1 MKEYLDILRLGV
13 SVGLTA
19 GQRNNLIQKIKRAL
33 ALEDYLVKRNRINQ
47 CLFNDSAIEKA
58 QLIINQYRLNLNEKS
73 KRYTKQFKN

>member
-33 ALEDYLVKRNRINQ
+33 APEDYLVKRDIINQ

-58 QLIINQYRLNLNEKS
+58 KQIINLNKTKCQTKS
-73 KRYTKQFKN
+73 I